1 MKGSATL
8 SHLTVAVIGGG
19 AIGLAIAWRLAQRG
33 AKVTVFD
40 KGAAGSGATHAAA
53 GMLAACAEAEP
64 GEETLVALNRASQL
78 LWPAFADELE
88 KASGMSI
95 GLRTEGTLVLALTT
109 DDQARLKHLLTFQNS
124 LGLPLEWMS
133 AAEVRRR
140 EPHLASSVAGA
151 IWSPQDHQVDNRALA
166 AALHRAALAV
176 GATVREHAPVD
187 QVITERGRITGVRVR
202 EERSLHTGEVAG
214 GVVPADVVV
223 VAAGAWSRGIGGL
236 PTEARPPVRPVKGQ
250 MLSLRMD
257 PKAPLLTHVVWA
269 PGAYLVPRRDG
280 RLLIGATVEEKG
292 FDTTLTAGGQ
302 LALLEAAWRAVPS
315 IEELAIDE
323 MWVGFRP
330 GSRDDAPII
339 GMAPL
344 PGLVYATGH
353 YRNGILLTPITAKA
367 VADLILDGAVDPLVQ
382 PFGLDR
388 FALAMAAE

>member
-1 MKGSATL
+1 MKGAATL
-8 SHLTVAVIGGG
+8 SNPTVAVIGGG
-19 AIGLAIAWRLAQRG
+19 AIGLAVAWRLAQRG

-40 KGAAGSGATHAAA
+40 KDAAGSGATHAAA

-64 GEETLVALNRASQL
+64 GEENLVALNRASQL
-78 LWPAFADELE
+78 LWPAFTEELG
-88 KASGMSI
+88 KAAGMSI
-95 GLRTEGTLVLALTT
+95 GLRTEGTLVLALTA

-124 LGLPLEWMS
+124 LGLPLEWIS
-133 AAEVRRR
+133 ATEVRRR
-140 EPHLASSVAGA
+140 EPHLAPTIAGA
-151 IWSPQDHQVDNRALA
+151 IWSPEDHQVDNRALA
-166 AALHRAALAV
+166 AALHRAALASGV
-176 GATVREHAPVD
+176 TVREHTSVD
-187 QVITERGRITGVRVR
+187 QIVSEHGRATGL
-202 EERSLHTGEVAG
+202 SAG
-214 GVVPADVVV
+214 GSKVAADVVV

-236 PTEARPPVRPVKGQ
+236 PMEARPPVRPVKGQ

-257 PKAPLLTHVVWA
+257 PKAPLLNHVVWA

-280 RLLIGATVEEKG
+280 RLLVGATVEEKG

-302 LALLEAAWRAVPS
+302 LALLEAAWRAVPA

-339 GMAPL
+339 GQAPL

-367 VADLILDGAVDPLVQ
+367 IANLILDGAVDPLVQ
-382 PFGLDR
+382 PFGLER
-388 FALAMAAE
+388 FAPAMAAE

>member
-1 MKGSATL
+1 MKGFASP
-8 SHLTVAVIGGG
+8 SNPTVAVIGGG
-19 AIGLAIAWRLAQRG
+19 AIGLAVAWRLAQRG

-40 KGAAGSGATHAAA
+40 KGAVGSGATHAAA

-78 LWPAFADELE
+78 LWPAFAEELE
-88 KASGMSI
+88 TASGMPVD
-95 GLRTEGTLVLALTT
+95 LRTEGTLVLAVTA
-109 DDQARLKHLLTFQNS
+109 DDQARLKHLLTFQDS
-124 LGLPLEWMS
+124 LGLPLEWLS

-140 EPHLASSVAGA
+140 EPHLASSIAGA

-166 AALHRAALAV
+166 AALHRAALAAGV
-176 GATVREHAPVD
+176 TVREHTSVD
-187 QVITERGRITGVRVR
+187 QILTEQARVTGL
-202 EERSLHTGEVAG
+202 SAG
-214 GVVPADVVV
+214 GSKVAADVVV

-236 PTEARPPVRPVKGQ
+236 PVEARPPVRPVKGQ

-257 PKAPLLTHVVWA
+257 PKAPLLNHVVWA

-302 LALLEAAWRAVPS
+302 LALLEAAWRALPG

-339 GMAPL
+339 GLAPL

-367 VADLILDGAVDPLVQ
+367 VADLILDNVVDPVVR
-382 PFGLDR
+382 PFRLER
-388 FALAMAAE
+388 FTPAVAAE